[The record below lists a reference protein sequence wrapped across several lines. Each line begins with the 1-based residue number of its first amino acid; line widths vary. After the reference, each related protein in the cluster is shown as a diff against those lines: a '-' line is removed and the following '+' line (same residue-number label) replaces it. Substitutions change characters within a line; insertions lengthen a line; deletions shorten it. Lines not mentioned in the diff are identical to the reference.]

1 MIFFHL
7 TYRFFKQFHNKSD
20 LSGKDD
26 FYRADEIVLYKS
38 TNWLTNTIN
47 IKLNVYYTFVI
58 FVNRF
63 VDL

>member
-1 MIFFHL
+1 
-7 TYRFFKQFHNKSD
+7 